1 MRSVSEARRRPVRS
15 SRSQARSRQSR
26 VATAYFSQ
34 RLAQID
40 RALGRPVL
48 DEHQLRR
55 MPEFDLAPQLA
66 AQKTRRVLERL
77 HRLRRR
83 MPVADNRHKHLR
95 VMQILR
101 DLHPR
106 HCRKPHPRIV
116 QVLRNQRSQHA
127 LHLVVDL
134 LHPLRLHTLAPIPA
148 SRSRPTRR
156 RTRSRVAT
164 REFTSCEFPVRRLF
178 RENKVLKSTSCR
190 ARKSSSA
197 PRERV
202 RRLAASIRSHAR
214 TVTEACDLWRGSLPK
229 RLRYFRAN
237 QDGFFKTCF
246 RENSR
251 SRKSTGCRFPSVFSA
266 RIAAKDRLSAKGTL
280 RMGEFGGD
288 GFDGVGFDDVADFK
302 VLVAGDLEAA
312 LVAFGDFADIVFEAA
327 ERFEFAFEDDRL
339 IAQDAD
345 FAAARDLAVFDVAAG
360 DGADLA
366 DLEDLAHFGVS
377 ERDLAL

>member
-55 MPEFDLAPQLA
+55 MPEFNLAPQLA

-116 QVLRNQRSQHA
+116 QVLRNQRPQHA

-148 SRSRPTRR
+148 SRMAAPTR
-156 RTRSRVAT
+156 
-164 REFTSCEFPVRRLF
+164 P
-178 RENKVLKSTSCR
+178 
-190 ARKSSSA
+190 
-197 PRERV
+197 
-202 RRLAASIRSHAR
+202 AS
-214 TVTEACDLWRGSLPK
+214 DLWRGSLPK

-302 VLVAGDLEAA
+302 VLIARDLEAA
-312 LVAFGDFADIVFEAA
+312 LVAFG
-327 ERFEFAFEDDRL
+327 
-339 IAQDAD
+339 
-345 FAAARDLAVFDVAAG
+345 
-360 DGADLA
+360 
-366 DLEDLAHFGVS
+366 
-377 ERDLAL
+377 